1 MVRGFAAANRVH
13 RTISAGN
20 KMRDADGASLYP
32 AAFTCVASIYIGTI
46 VFFLSF
52 FFFFFVKSIFKR
64 TGQRDTSEK
73 NVSISPKC

>member
-52 FFFFFVKSIFKR
+52 FFFFFFVTESVKR

-73 NVSISPKC
+73 NV